1 MRAVTSC
8 RSVVSGSLSLPSP
21 GFFSPFPHGTA
32 PLSVAVSY
40 LALDRGRPGFKQGF
54 SCPALLRY
62 RTMESDPFR
71 LRGFHAVSR
80 AFPDA
85 SAKNRFF
92 PNSTGHP
99 RAALQHP
106 SKGFRLLRVRSPL
119 LAQSLLISLPA
130 LLRWFTSRSLAPPQY
145 LLPARGVCLAT
156 YGLPHSAICGSP
168 DVCSSPQLFAAY
180 RGLLRRTAP
189 RHPPQTYTCLTIFSF
204 PRFKLPPL
212 MRSNLLPFPIF
223 SKSMGLFKNFSF

>member
-1 MRAVTSC
+1 
-8 RSVVSGSLSLPSP
+8 
-21 GFFSPFPHGTA
+21 
-32 PLSVAVSY
+32 
-40 LALDRGRPGFKQGF
+40 
-54 SCPALLRY
+54 
-62 RTMESDPFR
+62 MESDIFR

-85 SAKNRFF
+85 SAKYRFF

-106 SKGFRLLRVRSPL
+106 TKGFRLLRVRSPL

-130 LLRWFTSRSLAPPQY
+130 LLRWFTSRSIAPPQY
-145 LLPARGVCLAT
+145 LLPARGVCLAA
-156 YGLPHSAICGSP
+156 YGLPHSAICGSL

-189 RHPPQTYTCLTIFSF
+189 RHPPQTYARLTIFSF
-204 PRFKLPPL
+204 PRSKLPSAHALKP
-212 MRSNLLPFPIF
+212 SSLPYIF
-223 SKSMGLFKNFSF
+223 KEHEAVEKVTDF

>member
-1 MRAVTSC
+1 MSVCGFRFSFTPLTGVLFAV
-8 RSVVSGSLSLPSP
+8 PSRY
-21 GFFSPFPHGTA
+21 SS
-32 PLSVAVSY
+32 LSVAVSY

-62 RTMESDPFR
+62 RTMESDIFR
-71 LRGFHAVSR
+71 IRGFHAVSR

-106 SKGFRLLRVRSPL
+106 TKGFRLLRVRSPL

-130 LLRWFTSRSLAPPQY
+130 LLRWFTSRSIAPPQY
-145 LLPARGVCLAT
+145 LLPARGVCLST
-156 YGLPHSAICGSP
+156 YGLPHSAICGSL

-204 PRFKLPPL
+204 PRSKLPTAHALKPSSL
-212 MRSNLLPFPIF
+212 PYIFKEHIFIKLLI
-223 SKSMGLFKNFSF
+223 KDLWR